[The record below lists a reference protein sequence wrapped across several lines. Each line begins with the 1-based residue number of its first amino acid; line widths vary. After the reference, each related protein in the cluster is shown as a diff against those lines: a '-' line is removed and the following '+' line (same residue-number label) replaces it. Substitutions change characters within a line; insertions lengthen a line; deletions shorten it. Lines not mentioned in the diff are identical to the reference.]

1 MCFKPT
7 MEQFKNFPKFIEFME
22 SAGAHKCGV
31 AKVSIMAAICTQSHW
46 FSHYGRNR

>member
-31 AKVSIMAAICTQSHW
+31 AKVSIHAGHLYTESLV
-46 FSHYGRNR
+46 FSLWT